1 MKQIVLPV
9 LGGEG
14 WVTDTASKISIL
26 MAQAL
31 VADYSQTTIYAD
43 TVTSIP
49 YIVAQYQT
57 DPLNMA
63 IKLQDALTVY
73 YNRYFTQVTVTVTYD
88 DTPGITYP
96 LYISIVIVDQ
106 GNSYSLANVA
116 SIDKGMLTTVLREVN
131 K

>member
-14 WVTDTASKISIL
+14 WVTDTANQISIL

-43 TVTSIP
+43 SVTSIP

-63 IKLQDALTVY
+63 IKLEDALMTY
-73 YNRYFTQVTVTVTYD
+73 YKRYFTQVTVTVTYD

-96 LYISIVIVDQ
+96 LYISIIVVDN
-106 GNSYSLANVA
+106 GTSYSLANVA
-116 SIDKGMLTTVLREVN
+116 SIDKGILTAVLREVN

>member
-14 WVTDTASKISIL
+14 WVTDTTNKISIL

-43 TVTSIP
+43 TITSIP

-63 IKLQDALTVY
+63 IKLEDTLTTY
-73 YNRYFTQVTVTVTYD
+73 YKRYFTQVTVTVTYD

-96 LYISIVIVDQ
+96 LYISIIVVND
-106 GNSYSLANVA
+106 GISYSLANVA
-116 SIDKGMLTTVLREVN
+116 SIDKGILTTVLREVN